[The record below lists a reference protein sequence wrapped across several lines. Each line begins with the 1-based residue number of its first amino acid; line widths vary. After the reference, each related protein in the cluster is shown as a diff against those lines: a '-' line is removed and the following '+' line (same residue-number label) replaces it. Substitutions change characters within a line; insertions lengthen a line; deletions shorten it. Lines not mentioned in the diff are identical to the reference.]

1 MDSPHQEAHSGQP
14 PYHHPPEGEFP
25 GCLMGGR
32 EWLSP
37 RASSGEPW
45 GLTFGHWP
53 HWTMGSVQRMLRS
66 SVPALWGVL
75 VLQGRGGN
83 GS

>member
-14 PYHHPPEGEFP
+14 PYHHPPEGEFLGVP
-25 GCLMGGR
+25 EGGR
-32 EWLSP
+32 EWLSL

-45 GLTFGHWP
+45 GSPSGHWP
-53 HWTMGSVQRMLRS
+53 TTVLRS
-66 SVPALWGVL
+66 SVPALWGAL
-75 VLQGRGGN
+75 VRQGRGRN